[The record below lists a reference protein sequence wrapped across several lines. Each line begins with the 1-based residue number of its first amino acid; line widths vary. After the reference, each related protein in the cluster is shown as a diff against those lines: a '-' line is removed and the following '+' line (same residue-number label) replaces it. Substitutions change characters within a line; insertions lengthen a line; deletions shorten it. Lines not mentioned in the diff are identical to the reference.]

1 MSCLL
6 LKNPCLNAIS
16 CQSRSLTVLTL
27 TLVPMVCKETGIAEN
42 QQKLSAELN
51 DILYYSVTCCGCVT
65 GSSRG
70 EVSQNGDRH
79 GGVYKPKVCY
89 WNTPWRKMAPTDIHQ
104 CVLNAYRDQIVDMS
118 TVRCWVVHFSS
129 GSSSMKGKPR
139 WPCTA
144 VTYRIIEWLG
154 LEETSSIIKLQPP
167 GRRQGHQSPYLILDQ
182 TAQGPIQPGVP
193 WSAHPNGSAKGGDYV
208 VK

>member
-1 MSCLL
+1 MKQWLQKNKTDLFSKSALKLLKAFFLQIRLSRFICQPRETEHILDMGNLRRCRMKFQSSDDEQVWCLVSCLL

-79 GGVYKPKVCY
+79 GGVYEPKVCY
-89 WNTPWRKMAPTDIHQ
+89 
-104 CVLNAYRDQIVDMS
+104 
-118 TVRCWVVHFSS
+118 
-129 GSSSMKGKPR
+129 
-139 WPCTA
+139 
-144 VTYRIIEWLG
+144 
-154 LEETSSIIKLQPP
+154 
-167 GRRQGHQSPYLILDQ
+167 
-182 TAQGPIQPGVP
+182 
-193 WSAHPNGSAKGGDYV
+193 
-208 VK
+208 